1 MKGYTMNEITVI
13 GLGNYGLDELPYGI
27 YQLLNNTAEVYVRTL
42 KHPVIDE
49 LPDVNWQSF
58 DAVYERHDQFAAVY
72 DEIVELLAAKSKQGP
87 VVYAVPG
94 HPMVAETTTQ
104 LLLNRDDVKVT
115 IKGGKSFIDDL
126 FTAAGYDPNDGFQL
140 LDATQFET
148 NHVNIRNALV
158 VTQVYNQIVASD
170 LKIALMT
177 KYPDDHP
184 VMIVT
189 GARGASASLCHVPL
203 YELDHDFTESNLTS
217 LFIPPVTDEGLNGEF
232 STLIG
237 VMERLVSPDGCPW
250 DQQQTHQTLKRYL
263 VEESYELMA
272 AIDADDIDNIIEELG
287 DILLQVF
294 FHTALGEKEALF
306 DIKDVVT
313 SITEKMIRRHPHV
326 FGTETVTTVD
336 ELHRVWED
344 EKRKEGKEQR
354 DFKAEK
360 AFADVVMA
368 LYERMQQGETIENAI
383 KEVADETR

>member
-1 MKGYTMNEITVI
+1 MNEITVI

>member
-287 DILLQVF
+287 DILLQVV

-360 AFADVVMA
+360 AFANVVMA

>member
-1 MKGYTMNEITVI
+1 MNEITVI

-287 DILLQVF
+287 DILLQVV

-360 AFADVVMA
+360 AFANVVMA